1 MICAIKNIENSL
13 FPLEIFINSKIE
25 LTANK
30 LNVRRPLNPSIKF
43 APLIINKKQSKTK
56 IEEKISILKK
66 PNKNGISTFK
76 ISIGIKWIKKKR
88 EKIINNNLLKG
99 LILIFTS
106 SKKPIKN
113 IKLLTKMYSYKIFE

>member
-25 LTANK
+25 LIANK

-56 IEEKISILKK
+56 IDEKISILKK

>member
-76 ISIGIKWIKKKR
+76 ISIGIK
-88 EKIINNNLLKG
+88 
-99 LILIFTS
+99 
-106 SKKPIKN
+106 
-113 IKLLTKMYSYKIFE
+113 